1 MTKVINGLKRVTP
14 GFRRR
19 RRTRRRAP
27 SAKSDVEMNS
37 VDFDNKTVTSDFT
50 APGESQTAPT
60 SDSRHVRFDG
70 VS

>member
-1 MTKVINGLKRVTP
+1 MKKVIKRLKRVTP
-14 GFRRR
+14 SYRRR

-37 VDFDNKTVTSDFT
+37 VDFDNKTVISDS
-50 APGESQTAPT
+50 AARGESQTAQT
-60 SDSRHVRFDG
+60 SNSRQVRFDG